1 MVFEILLPDLGEGTD
16 EGSIVA
22 WSKKVGDRVAAGDV
36 LCEIEA
42 GKAVVQVTSP
52 GDGVLRA
59 ICRTE
64 GDLLLSGTLLAV
76 VADES
81 DDIREILQGCGGG

>member
-42 GKAVVQVTSP
+42 GKTVVQVTYARSYR
-52 GDGVLRA
+52 DA
-59 ICRTE
+59 
-64 GDLLLSGTLLAV
+64 A
-76 VADES
+76 
-81 DDIREILQGCGGG
+81 GGEHDSEQEDR

>member
-1 MVFEILLPDLGEGTD
+1 M
-16 EGSIVA
+16 
-22 WSKKVGDRVAAGDV
+22 AAGDV

-81 DDIREILQGCGGG
+81 DPAYSEILVAPEPATVLLVGGALLALVRRRRRRR